1 MVYLCNTLI
10 ILEVL
15 KAKIGD
21 REVAVKRYKASAKRQ
36 LIYEACIMSY
46 VFLYLINLTT
56 SGLFLEDVNRPEGSL
71 LCLLK

>member
-46 VFLYLINLTT
+46 VFFCI
-56 SGLFLEDVNRPEGSL
+56 
-71 LCLLK
+71 